1 MSEIG
6 LHRGLAAFGVGLSVG
21 LGVQGNATNRRQD
34 KSADHGRAHVVG
46 LVGLFRLWTN
56 RACWRLHHKVQGIQ
70 RHERRHPPFG
80 GLWLL

>member
-6 LHRGLAAFGVGLSVG
+6 LHRGLAGLGVGLSVG
-21 LGVQGNATNRRQD
+21 PGVRGNTTNGRQD

-46 LVGLFRLWTN
+46 WVGLFGHLTK

-70 RHERRHPPFG
+70 RIESHRPHFGRLLPP
-80 GLWLL
+80 

>member
-21 LGVQGNATNRRQD
+21 LGVQGNTTNGRQD

-56 RACWRLHHKVQGIQ
+56 RACWRLRHKAQGIQ
-70 RHERRHPPFG
+70 RPERRHPRFG
-80 GLWLL
+80 RRGLP

>member
-1 MSEIG
+1 MSKIG
-6 LHRGLAAFGVGLSVG
+6 LHRGLAGLGVGLSVIP
-21 LGVQGNATNRRQD
+21 GVGGNTTNRRQD
-34 KSADHGRAHVVG
+34 KSAGLRRARVVDW
-46 LVGLFRLWTN
+46 VGLFGHWTN